1 MENVV
6 HFIRT
11 HWLNLL
17 IAALCVASI
26 YYFFDGRNFVIF
38 DYNYL
43 GIAKSSSWDQVWIE
57 YKNSLLLSPL
67 LSYSLYIF
75 HQILNFDLYDS
86 KYFSMCFLYIF
97 AYLNTILFSEAR
109 GQSKKVFAIVLIF
122 FTNYILS
129 EINGFSGT
137 LLFLSL
143 IAIHLI
149 HIKNE
154 IHLSYWK
161 TLVLDVATILIDFF
175 GITVVATKNIQN
187 IYSKKNI
194 LQNILGLVFY
204 LAVFIFTYLH
214 LLQYFSIKIVNL
226 DPLLMLW
233 HNLLPSKSLEFLFI
247 LICLFNLG
255 LLYNR
260 MLLNSKFLN
269 QILFLAVGSFFSSYI
284 ILFIHNPITSRPFV
298 FIFYILFVFIIE
310 SIFSFVNQLFCQLN
324 SETRKI
330 FYEYTIVFCLGISF
344 FKSSI
349 DRQHMFVEVYQSNN
363 ILTISGA
370 LDLAKQAN
378 IKDIIIEANSCI
390 GLDAEISKRNLNLL
404 TCIKKDSSYLSK
416 VFFVEDMLSNKNVNE
431 FYYIDTNML
440 SLFMPQVYLNF
451 IGYKY
456 KEINNMNL
464 ISVAHYF
471 KN

>member
-1 MENVV
+1 M
-6 HFIRT
+6 HFIRKR
-11 HWLNLL
+11 WLNLL
-17 IAALCVASI
+17 TAAVCVTSM
-26 YYFFDGRNFVIF
+26 YYFFNGRYFVIS

-43 GIAKSSSWDQVWIE
+43 GIANLSSWDQVWIE
-57 YKNSLLLSPL
+57 YRNSLLLSPL
-67 LSYSLYIF
+67 LSYSLYAF
-75 HQILNFDLYDS
+75 HRILNFDLYDS
-86 KYFSMCFLYIF
+86 KYFSICILYIF

-129 EINGFSGT
+129 EINGFNST

-154 IHLSYWK
+154 LHLSYWK
-161 TLVLDVATILIDFF
+161 TLVLDVVTILIDFF
-175 GITVVATKNIQN
+175 GIAVIISKNIQN
-187 IYSKKNI
+187 IYIKKNI
-194 LQNILGLVFY
+194 KKNILGLVFY
-204 LAVFIFTYLH
+204 LVVFVFTYLH
-214 LLQYFSIKIVNL
+214 LLQHFSIKIVSL

-233 HNLLPSKSLEFLFI
+233 HNLLPSRNLEFLFI
-247 LICLFNLG
+247 LICLFNFG

-260 MLLNSKFLN
+260 MLLNAKFLN
-269 QILFLAVGSFFSSYI
+269 QILFLAVGSLFSSYM
-284 ILFIHNPITSRPFV
+284 ILFIYNPITSRPFI
-298 FIFYILFVFIIE
+298 FIFYILLVFMIE
-310 SIFSFVNQLFCQLN
+310 SIFSFVNQLSCRLN

-390 GLDAEISKRNLNLL
+390 GLEPEISKRNLNLL

-416 VFFVEDMLSNKNVNE
+416 VFFAEDTLSNKNINE
-431 FYYIDTNML
+431 FYYIDTNTL

-451 IGYKY
+451 VGYEYEK
-456 KEINNMNL
+456 INNMN
-464 ISVAHYF
+464 SVSVTRYF